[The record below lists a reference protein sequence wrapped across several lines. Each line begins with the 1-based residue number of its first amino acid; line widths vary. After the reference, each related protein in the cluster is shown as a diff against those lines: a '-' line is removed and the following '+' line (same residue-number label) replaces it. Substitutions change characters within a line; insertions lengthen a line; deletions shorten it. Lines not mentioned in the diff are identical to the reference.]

1 MLLLG
6 RLMPALLLP
15 ALLSSLFVLLLTLGV
30 PDLLLT
36 DQTGC
41 QQLIAE

>member
-1 MLLLG
+1 MG
-6 RLMPALLLP
+6 RLICSLLLP
-15 ALLSSLFVLLLTLGV
+15 ALLASLFVLLLTLRV

-41 QQLIAE
+41 QQLVPQ

>member
-1 MLLLG
+1 MG
-6 RLMPALLLP
+6 RLMRSLLLP
-15 ALLSSLFVLLLTLGV
+15 TLLASLFVLLLTLGV